1 MDLSWSSNF
10 DFHFLVYFLG
20 TFLHDVMADDTTT
33 PSYWL
38 NWRFLVCAVWVVV
51 AMVLA
56 AFLIWRH
63 EGRRED
69 EHEAAGCLYGDEVW
83 GTCSKSIHPI
93 WLLAYRLLAFSA
105 LLALLLANL
114 ITSGSVKYYF
124 YTEWT
129 FTLVTFYFGLG
140 SSLSIHGSLR
150 CRHEVEPDRDS
161 YISTSAEH
169 GSYVP
174 PQLGEHEDMP
184 SQTRSSNCRDEPNCR
199 TAASIFGYILQIVF
213 QMSAGAVML
222 TDSVFWLVLYPS
234 LIARGYRLSFLIVC
248 KHSVNA
254 IFLLGDAILN
264 RLRFPFFRMAYFV
277 LWTCMFVLFQWII
290 HVCVSIRWPYP
301 FMDLSSPYAPLWY
314 LGIGLLAFLCYGIC
328 FFIFRVKQCYL
339 SR

>member
-234 LIARGYRLSFLIVC
+234 LIARGYRLSF
-248 KHSVNA
+248 
-254 IFLLGDAILN
+254 
-264 RLRFPFFRMAYFV
+264 RFPFFRMAYFV